1 MCRAT
6 FQTGVEDL
14 RARTAKGSLL
24 DDARRL
30 LTLRE
35 ELASEEARLA
45 DRRVDLARRYL
56 EEGAERVPVPR
67 EEFDTWF
74 TPPASGLRGSHCT
87 PSSEQ
92 DSVQFE
98 SEPEACDDAG

>member
-1 MCRAT
+1 
-6 FQTGVEDL
+6 
-14 RARTAKGSLL
+14 

-56 EEGAERVPVPR
+56 AEGAERVPVPR

-74 TPPASGLRGSHCT
+74 
-87 PSSEQ
+87 
-92 DSVQFE
+92 
-98 SEPEACDDAG
+98 EPEARDDAG